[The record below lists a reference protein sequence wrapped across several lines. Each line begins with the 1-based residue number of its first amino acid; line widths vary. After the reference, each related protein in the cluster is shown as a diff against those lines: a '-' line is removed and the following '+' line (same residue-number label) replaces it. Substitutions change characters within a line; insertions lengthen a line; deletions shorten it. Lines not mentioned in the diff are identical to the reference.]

1 MSRVRFPIQSG
12 FKGPLFG
19 SEHNKSA
26 FMRSLELIP
35 HEIYGLKDQEIDQ
48 LQSKLKNLK
57 ERFEFFRQN
66 SQPNIP
72 KTETSTQTDTPLVTQ
87 ELRERW
93 IPFVTGQ
100 FEEFASYFDTEI
112 EKFNRAHD
120 RVKGL
125 AEKLKDW
132 QSQKYHLETVI
143 IELKTKLF
151 ETESQLEFL
160 KKKNRE
166 EKDLITDF
174 ERKLKIFEQKEI
186 ERQKTPIPKS
196 TSSLRRKMNNQQL
209 HEALRQLE
217 EKNDY
222 LKIEIE
228 SLISKKNP
236 KFTPQ
241 MMSQEIFTTTL
252 VQRKRTHSR
261 QIVSLDF
268 FSIEPTRD
276 EELMHLKNKIEEL
289 SESNS
294 LIMKALSFSE
304 NLKISANEAL
314 FTVVSANERFKADID
329 KLLELKKI
337 HLKKI
342 SEQERL
348 IEAFKSRFSGV
359 LKDSKEDSVAMQIAV
374 TYSQVLK
381 NSERVFNHTLQ
392 TKELFEQ
399 AFCRLERDI
408 LTIKVK
414 YLKILEQRKKKLDR
428 IKTNLEISPIESTE
442 FTIFEDV
449 SREMEAVPELKF

>member
-72 KTETSTQTDTPLVTQ
+72 KTETSTQTDIPLVTQ

-166 EKDLITDF
+166 KKDLITDF

-217 EKNDY
+217 EK
-222 LKIEIE
+222 K
-228 SLISKKNP
+228 
-236 KFTPQ
+236 
-241 MMSQEIFTTTL
+241 
-252 VQRKRTHSR
+252 
-261 QIVSLDF
+261 
-268 FSIEPTRD
+268 
-276 EELMHLKNKIEEL
+276 
-289 SESNS
+289 
-294 LIMKALSFSE
+294 
-304 NLKISANEAL
+304 
-314 FTVVSANERFKADID
+314 
-329 KLLELKKI
+329 
-337 HLKKI
+337 
-342 SEQERL
+342 
-348 IEAFKSRFSGV
+348 
-359 LKDSKEDSVAMQIAV
+359 
-374 TYSQVLK
+374 
-381 NSERVFNHTLQ
+381 
-392 TKELFEQ
+392 
-399 AFCRLERDI
+399 
-408 LTIKVK
+408 
-414 YLKILEQRKKKLDR
+414 
-428 IKTNLEISPIESTE
+428 
-442 FTIFEDV
+442 
-449 SREMEAVPELKF
+449 